1 MGKISNTP
9 STTAKIVIAVPAG
22 ENFICFPNLIW
33 LEDINSNDTGKFRM
47 LLVAIMAQAWMHKKK
62 VHRDN

>member
-9 STTAKIVIAVPAG
+9 STTPKIVIAVPAG

-33 LEDINSNDTGKFRM
+33 SEGINSNDTGKFKM
-47 LLVAIMAQAWMHKKK
+47 LLVAIMAQA
-62 VHRDN
+62 